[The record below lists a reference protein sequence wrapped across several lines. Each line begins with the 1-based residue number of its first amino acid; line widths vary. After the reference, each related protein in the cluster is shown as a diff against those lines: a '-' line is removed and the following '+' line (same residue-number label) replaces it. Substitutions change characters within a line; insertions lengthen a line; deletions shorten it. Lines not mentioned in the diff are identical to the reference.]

1 MRSGIISAYSVLI
14 GMAILVV
21 SCGVVER
28 SSRHEFQSGSYLM
41 RAQGVAQERVY
52 LDLTPEQIQI
62 YPSDMVIPALPKL
75 SIPLQGTDSL
85 CLYPFS
91 FSRVSMDIDITTL
104 PFKFR
109 FPQNGLPAQLN
120 TEFNGALYA
129 GRRYDRYYIRS
140 SRNMLG
146 QCAYEVVNR
155 GFDFGVFAGIG
166 STTINPFTTR
176 GAVSD
181 EYFAPHL
188 QGGAAFFLES
198 HVASFGLAMGWDR
211 LLTSDRNRWIYTRKP
226 WLGFIIGMALN

>member
-1 MRSGIISAYSVLI
+1 
-14 GMAILVV
+14 
-21 SCGVVER
+21 
-28 SSRHEFQSGSYLM
+28 M
-41 RAQGVAQERVY
+41 RAQGGAQERVY

-62 YPSDMVIPALPKL
+62 YPSNRVIPALPKL
-75 SIPLQGTDSL
+75 RIPLQGTDSL

-91 FSRVSMDIDITTL
+91 FSRVSLDLDITTL
-104 PFKFR
+104 PFKLR

-129 GRRYDRYYIRS
+129 GHRYDRYYIRS
-140 SRNMLG
+140 SRNILG

-176 GAVSD
+176 GAVND

-198 HVASFGLAMGWDR
+198 QVASFGLALGWDR
-211 LLTSDRNRWIYTRKP
+211 LLTSDRIHWIYTGKP
-226 WLGFIIGMALN
+226 WLGFIVGLALN